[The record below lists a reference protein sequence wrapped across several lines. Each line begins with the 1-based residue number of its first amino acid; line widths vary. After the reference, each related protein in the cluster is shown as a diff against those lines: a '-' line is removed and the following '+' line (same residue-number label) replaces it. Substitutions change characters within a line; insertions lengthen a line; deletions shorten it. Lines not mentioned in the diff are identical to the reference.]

1 MGPVDDATRAALAES
16 LYDSFV
22 RVPVAVLAATRGDA
36 VARAV
41 YLELASRAEWRGPR
55 QVVTAHGPVH
65 LEIGQMCFGRT
76 ELAEAIGFPERRTR
90 AAIERLVSAHALVV
104 KTSKLGTVGTLVGL
118 RENVE
123 RNQAERPC
131 ERPSL
136 GRKASTTKISDQ
148 DRPDLLSSFLPEPG
162 HDRRGDRVLD
172 QPCEPGDGAAALA
185 ALEVLKRK
193 GAISAPS
200 SRSSEAAPALQ
211 ILQGGTP

>member
-1 MGPVDDATRAALAES
+1 MVDEADRAAFAEG

-22 RVPVAVLAATRGDA
+22 RIPVAVLEMFRGDA

-41 YLELASRAEWRGPR
+41 YLELATRAEWRGR
-55 QVVTAHGPVH
+55 KVVTAHGPVH

-118 RENVE
+118 RENLQPRVVE
-123 RNQAERPC
+123 RPT

-136 GRKASTTKISDQ
+136 GQKTSTTKISD
-148 DRPDLLSSFLPEPG
+148 PDLLFDPADPEPG
-162 HDRRGDRVLD
+162 HGGRGDLVQAVD
-172 QPCEPGDGAAALA
+172 DPCRPGDQAT
-185 ALEVLKRK
+185 ALENLEILL
-193 GAISAPS
+193 GAIAAPAD
-200 SRSSEAAPALQ
+200 RAVDGPPALQ
-211 ILQGGTP
+211 ILQGGSP